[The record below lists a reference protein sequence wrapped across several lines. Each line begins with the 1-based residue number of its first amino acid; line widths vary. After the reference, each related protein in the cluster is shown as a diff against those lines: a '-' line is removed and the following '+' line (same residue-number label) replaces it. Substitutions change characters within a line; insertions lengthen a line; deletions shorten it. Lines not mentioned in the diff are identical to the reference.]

1 MWVNVEFL
9 TPINGLVGVKMNL
22 ANAAAV
28 EEREDVFML
37 NFAGEAYYRVKKTP
51 EMVEAY
57 NSLVPVKSQP
67 VVQVEPEE
75 PFRIT
80 GLGLYRSEDGDA
92 VKIDHRDSSDTE
104 VPWRSDKGSWYV
116 NDGCRY
122 FGAEPRFNIVKLIKL
137 DEVQP

>member
-1 MWVNVEFL
+1 VWVNIEFVQ
-9 TPINGLVGVKMNL
+9 TTEGMSGVRMNL
-22 ANAAAV
+22 ALAIGIEEHV
-28 EEREDVFML
+28 EFFRL

-104 VPWRSDKGSWYV
+104 VPWRSDKGSWYM